1 MTAGESCNRE
11 VVIIHREGTIVEAA
25 KLMREYH
32 VGDLVVVEEGDKGR
46 IPVGIVTDRDL
57 VVEIVAQ
64 GVDFDAVT
72 IGDVMSF
79 DLVTAEETESVRDT
93 VKKMRSRGVRRMP
106 VVDQSGVLQGIL
118 TVDDLIELYAEA
130 LCDLNAVT
138 VQEQKRE
145 RECRV

>member
-11 VVIIHREGTIVEAA
+11 VVIIHREGTIPEAA
-25 KLMREYH
+25 KLMRKYH
-32 VGDLVVVEEGDKGR
+32 VGDLVVVEERDLGR

-57 VVEIVAQ
+57 VVEVLAQ
-64 GVDFDAVT
+64 DVDLDAVT

-79 DLVTAEETESVRDT
+79 DLVTAEEEETIRET

-106 VVDQSGVLQGIL
+106 VVDKSGVLQGIL

-130 LCDLNAVT
+130 LCDLHAVT
-138 VQEQKRE
+138 VREQKRE